1 MVRCVLRIVC
11 WGSGRYESREIIL
24 IKEKYNMIVFLD
36 R

>member
-1 MVRCVLRIVC
+1 MERYVWRIVC
-11 WGSGRYESREIIL
+11 RGSGRYESREIIL